1 LLIVVII
8 SKFNKKLRDRYRPEV
23 RAISLPKEK
32 DMKLLKSLIAASA
45 LAFSL
50 SLTALAGDMQ
60 GPGIVQPNTEP
71 GATQAPGSA
80 TTEQPSES
88 DAITI
93 AAISMINLFA
103 SIR

>member
-1 LLIVVII
+1 
-8 SKFNKKLRDRYRPEV
+8 
-23 RAISLPKEK
+23 
-32 DMKLLKSLIAASA
+32 MKLLKSLIAASA

-80 TTEQPSES
+80 TTEQQSES
-88 DAITI
+88 DAITD
-93 AAISMINLFA
+93 ATISMIKLFA
-103 SIR
+103 SIV